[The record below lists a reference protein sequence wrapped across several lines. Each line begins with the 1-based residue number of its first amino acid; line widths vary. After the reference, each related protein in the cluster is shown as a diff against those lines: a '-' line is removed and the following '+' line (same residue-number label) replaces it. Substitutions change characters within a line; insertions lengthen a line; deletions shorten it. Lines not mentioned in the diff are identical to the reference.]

1 MKFYT
6 KISTKINRSN
16 KAKINIII
24 FILVSLIAMA
34 LISIVFGSVKLSLKS
49 IYSALLNNNSADSV
63 YKIIVFVRIPRTI
76 AAIAAGAALATA
88 GAVLQSVLNNA
99 LASPNIIGINSGS
112 GLFVVMLTAFFPSY
126 ISLAPAAAFAGA
138 LIAALFIYFIA
149 YKTGASRITIILAGI
164 AIGSFFSAIIDAIF
178 TLDPDIMLSANSFM
192 VGGFS
197 SVSSDAVFYSLIY
210 ITIGLIVAFLLSNEM
225 NVLALGD
232 DIAAT
237 LGMRVNVIRLIL
249 ISTSALLAGSAVSF
263 SGLLGFVGLIIPH
276 ICRSVIGTDNKYL
289 IPASAALGAVFV
301 LSCDFISRMIFAPYE
316 LPVGIMMSA
325 IGGPFFIYLLFKQR
339 RGRLYD

>member
-6 KISTKINRSN
+6 KISTKINKTN
-16 KAKINIII
+16 KTKINIII
-24 FILVSLIAMA
+24 FLLILLLAMA
-34 LISIVFGSVKLSLKS
+34 IISVAFGTAKLSLKS
-49 IYSALLNNNSADSV
+49 IYSALSDKNSAESV
-63 YKIIVFVRIPRTI
+63 YKIIAFVRIPRTI
-76 AAIAAGAALATA
+76 AAIAAGAALATS
-88 GAVLQSVLNNA
+88 GAILQSVLNNA

-112 GLFVVMLTAFFPSY
+112 GLFVVLLTAFFPSY
-126 ISLAPAAAFAGA
+126 IALAPVAAFVGA
-138 LIAALFIYFIA
+138 LIAAMFIYLIA

-164 AIGSFFSAIIDAIF
+164 AVGSFFSAIIDAVF
-178 TLDPDIMLSANSFM
+178 TLDPDIMLSVNSFM

-197 SVSSDAVFYSLIY
+197 SVRSDVVFYSLIY
-210 ITIGLIVAFLLSNEM
+210 IAIGLIVAFFLSNEM

-237 LGMRVNVIRLIL
+237 LGMRVKVIRLIL
-249 ISTSALLAGSAVSF
+249 ISTAALLAGSAVSF

-276 ICRSVIGTDNKYL
+276 ICRSIIGADNKYL
-289 IPASAALGAVFV
+289 IPASATLGAFFV
-301 LSCDFISRMIFAPYE
+301 LFCDFISRILFAPYE